1 MKKVLITGSKG
12 MLGRALIRS
21 LDGHDSVQAIGTD
34 LLSEEHKLDITD
46 ANQVS
51 GFIKG
56 IMPDIIIHAA
66 AYTDVDGCEQHP
78 ERAYAVNAEGTK
90 NIAQAAKDVNAFM
103 IHISTDYVFDGEKT
117 SPYIETDKTSPIN
130 IYGESKLLAERAIKD
145 TMDNYLII
153 RTSWLFGK
161 GGKNFV
167 DSIIQKVEAG
177 EKLTVVDDQKGSP
190 TYTTDLAIAICKL
203 LDSSALRPQ
212 NDNTCNSKG
221 AINPCHSEGVCRRQ
235 TTEESKHATPKILHV
250 TNSGSCTWYEF
261 AKEIL
266 RIKNIENIKIKP
278 IKSDEISLPAK
289 RPAMS
294 VLDNAEYA
302 KITGKALP
310 PWQDALHRYV
320 LEK

>member
-1 MKKVLITGSKG
+1 MKKVLITGSEG

-21 LDGHDSVQAIGTD
+21 LDGNDSVQAIGTD
-34 LLSEEHKLDITD
+34 LLSEEHELDIVD

-51 GFIKG
+51 DFIKG

-66 AYTDVDGCEQHP
+66 AYTDVDGCEQYP

-90 NIAQAAKDVNAFM
+90 NIAQAAKDVNAFL
-103 IHISTDYVFDGEKT
+103 IHISTDYVFNGEKT
-117 SPYIETDKTSPIN
+117 SPYIETDATSPIN
-130 IYGESKLLAERAIKD
+130 IYGESKLSAERAIKD

-167 DSIIQKVEAG
+167 DSIIKKALSGQD
-177 EKLTVVDDQKGSP
+177 LRVVNDQSGCP
-190 TYTTDLAIAICKL
+190 TYTEDLAEAIKRL
-203 LDSSALRPQ
+203 SLRGSPSASLRV
-212 NDNTCNSKG
+212 NSATE
-221 AINPCHSEGVCRRQ
+221 AIISPYLN
-235 TTEESKHATPKILHV
+235 V

-266 RIKNIENIKIKP
+266 RIRNIENIKIEP
-278 IKSDEISLPAK
+278 IKSGEISLPAK
-289 RPAMS
+289 RPVMS

-302 KITGKALP
+302 NLTGKALP

-320 LEK
+320 LER

>member
-1 MKKVLITGSKG
+1 MKKVLITGSRG

-21 LDGHDSVQAIGTD
+21 LDGNDSVQAIGTD
-34 LLSEEHKLDITD
+34 LLSEEHKLDIVD

-51 GFIKG
+51 DFIKG

-66 AYTDVDGCEQHP
+66 AYTDVDGCEQYP

-90 NIAQAAKDVNAFM
+90 NIARAAKDVNAFL

-117 SPYIETDKTSPIN
+117 SPYIETDATSPIN
-130 IYGESKLLAERAIKD
+130 IYGESKLSAERAIKD

-161 GGKNFV
+161 GGKNFI
-167 DSIIQKVEAG
+167 DSIIQKALSCQDL
-177 EKLTVVDDQKGSP
+177 KVVNDQSGCP
-190 TYTTDLAIAICKL
+190 TYTEDLAIAIVGFLSRVCNL
-203 LDSSALRPQ
+203 QPE
-212 NDNTCNSKG
+212 TCNLK
-221 AINPCHSEGVCRRQ
+221 P
-235 TTEESKHATPKILHV
+235 ATCNLQPATLHI
-250 TNSGSCTWYEF
+250 TNSGSTTWYEF

-266 RIKNIENIKIKP
+266 RIKSIENIKIKP

-289 RPAMS
+289 RPVMS
-294 VLDNAEYA
+294 VLDNAEYT
-302 KITGKALP
+302 KLTGQALP

-320 LEK
+320 LER